1 MRLGIL
7 PAAGK
12 AERWGGYPKEL
23 LPISQGDT
31 LLSRSLRSLQLC
43 GCDNVLVVTNPSKSQ
58 LHAYHLRQCG
68 SVLFAIQQGEELWG
82 AISTAIQIPADE
94 YYLVMPDTYV
104 PMKPLPPILGESF
117 TLGLFETTEPER
129 FGAIRED
136 RIVDKLPG
144 EIPCLAWGTLAWKR
158 AVADYW
164 QTMGYSGHTE
174 AINDAMSVFGY
185 GTWSLEYYYDIGSM
199 DRYRE
204 LLLTKISQDLPS
216 DESRSLIGPPAIERE
231 LDRVSDR

>member
-1 MRLGIL
+1 
-7 PAAGK
+7 
-12 AERWGGYPKEL
+12 
-23 LPISQGDT
+23 
-31 LLSRSLRSLQLC
+31 
-43 GCDNVLVVTNPSKSQ
+43 LVVTNPSKSQ
-58 LHAYHLRQCG
+58 LHSYHLRQCG

-82 AISTAIQIPADE
+82 AIATAIQIPADE

-117 TLGLFETTEPER
+117 YLGLFDTLEPER
-129 FGAIRED
+129 FGTLRED
-136 RIVDKLPG
+136 HIVDKLPG

-185 GTWSLEYYYDIGSM
+185 GTWPLEYYYDIGSM
-199 DRYRE
+199 DRYKE
-204 LLLTKISQDLPS
+204 LLLTKISQDS
-216 DESRSLIGPPAIERE
+216 ASGESTSPIGTQLTERE
-231 LDRVSDR
+231 LGRVLDW